1 MCVFKILVLLFVCE
15 CAYMWAR
22 VSHLAYVEVKDKLR
36 DHSLSE
42 AVFVLF
48 TAVFFRLPGLLA
60 PGDFFISALLPTT
73 SSQEHGILN
82 TCYHSQLPVGS
93 LILSSGL
100 HACRIITFLLNQ
112 LPSS

>member
-1 MCVFKILVLLFVCE
+1 MFKILVLLFVCE

-48 TAVFFRLPGLLA
+48 RAVFSSLPVLLDHL
-60 PGDFFISALLPTT
+60 DFFISALLPTT
-73 SSQEHGILN
+73 SSRNMG
-82 TCYHSQLPVGS
+82 
-93 LILSSGL
+93 
-100 HACRIITFLLNQ
+100 F
-112 LPSS
+112 

>member
-1 MCVFKILVLLFVCE
+1 
-15 CAYMWAR
+15 MWAR

-36 DHSLSE
+36 YHSLSE

-48 TAVFFRLPGLLA
+48 TAVLSRLPGLLA

-82 TCYHSQLPVGS
+82 TCNHSQLRVGS
-93 LILSSGL
+93 LILNSGL
-100 HACRIITFLLNQ
+100 NACGTITFPLNQ